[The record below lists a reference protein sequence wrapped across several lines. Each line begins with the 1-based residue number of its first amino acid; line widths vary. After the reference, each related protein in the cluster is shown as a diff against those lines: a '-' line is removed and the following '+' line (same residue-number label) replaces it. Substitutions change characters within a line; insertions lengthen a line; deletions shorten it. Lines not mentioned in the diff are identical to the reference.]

1 MDSLA
6 QTPVTETAS
15 KPRGKKLR
23 RRLGTSLMV
32 VGLVVVAWSFV
43 VWQWNDPFTSLY
55 TRWQQ
60 GRLATELEQI
70 SKEERARPLPPIET
84 KEDAERLVR
93 QDAQAFRRR
102 ATEGS
107 PIGRIAVP
115 HLGLNMVVV
124 DGTTTGTLKK
134 GPGLHRQTFMPGQ
147 GELIYIAG
155 HRTTYRAP
163 FARIDRLKPGD
174 RVSLTMPYGKFE
186 YVVTR
191 HTIVDDE
198 DLSVLRTHHREVL
211 ALQACHPRF
220 FATERYIVW
229 ADLTRVVA
237 RDGTVIDV
245 PRRA

>member
-1 MDSLA
+1 MDTLA
-6 QTPVTETAS
+6 QPVTKTAV
-15 KPRGKKLR
+15 KTRGKRIR

-32 VGLVVVAWSFV
+32 VGLVVLAWSFV

-60 GRLATELEQI
+60 GRLANELEQI
-70 SKEERARPLPPIET
+70 SKDEQARPLPPIET
-84 KEDAERLVR
+84 KEDAARLVR
-93 QDAQAFRRR
+93 QDARAFRRR

-107 PIGRIAVP
+107 PIGRISIP

-163 FARIDRLKPGD
+163 FARIDRLQPGD

-186 YVVTR
+186 YVVRR

-229 ADLTRVVA
+229 ADLARVVA

-245 PRRA
+245 PHRA

>member
-1 MDSLA
+1 MDTLA

-15 KPRGKKLR
+15 KSRGKKLR
-23 RRLGTSLMV
+23 RRLGTSLMI
-32 VGLVVVAWSFV
+32 VGLVVLAWSFV

-60 GRLATELEQI
+60 GRLANELEQI
-70 SKEERARPLPPIET
+70 SKEEQARPLPPIET
-84 KEDAERLVR
+84 KEDAERLVH
-93 QDAQAFRRR
+93 QDANAFRRR

-107 PIGRIAVP
+107 PIGRIAIP

-163 FARIDRLKPGD
+163 FARIDRLEPGD

-229 ADLTRVVA
+229 ADLARVVA